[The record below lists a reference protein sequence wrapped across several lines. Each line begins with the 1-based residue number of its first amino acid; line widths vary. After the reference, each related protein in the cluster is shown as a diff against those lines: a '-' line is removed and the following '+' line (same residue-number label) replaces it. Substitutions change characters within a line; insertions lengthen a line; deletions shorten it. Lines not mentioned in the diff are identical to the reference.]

1 MSLPAVSP
9 ERIEEALSQFDRE
22 ERALPKW
29 KGWEEKGNFKHAVVQ
44 NSLLYP
50 VKEII
55 SQATGVPTSDFSGGP
70 EANSYLRKLGFQI
83 EPLRL
88 PTEGE
93 VRAAL
98 HDLLVARAPSPVE
111 PAEAYSNLADRFE
124 LPERLRSKIMDN
136 SNENHWQ
143 NRVRYASF
151 KLVDAGILDNSQHGS
166 WRLLLRSRPAVWIE
180 KTLVQ
185 GRIDR
190 AEGPHALGRALW
202 SPLRAQNGADVYRN
216 MRLVQ
221 PNDIVLHLTDNAAFA
236 GTSLVDGFA
245 KIDFVGIEGTNWAA
259 LACYRIQLRDFTRL
273 NPPLARTILETDPN
287 VRARLIEIRQKH
299 SNLFYD
305 PDLELHQG
313 GYLTEAPQSLVELL
327 DNVYHHET
335 GRHLIDV
342 GAQLAL
348 EPASAPISASQ
359 SQLVSPETAGHEPQ
373 RVWLYAPGSK
383 AIYWEE
389 FRQAGIAAIGWDDA
403 GDLSSYRDAEAIK
416 ARMDQVIAEPQ
427 SVVNA
432 NQCLDFAHRMNP
444 GDLIFVKRGRREII
458 GFGRIKSNYR
468 FEPDRPFF
476 RHVRDVDW
484 RSSGS
489 WPTASH
495 RLLSMK
501 TLTEITDDET
511 LIEELEQL
519 IGASEPTPASATAV
533 PETLPTY
540 TVDDFSAETAIPRE
554 AIETWLTRLK
564 RKQQLIFQGP
574 PGTGKTFVAERL
586 ARVLTSNTHGLVD
599 LVQFHPSYGY
609 EDFMHGIRPVTQGGQ
624 ILFERIPGR
633 FLRFCRAARDVRDGS
648 PCVLI
653 IDEINRG
660 NLSRIFGE
668 LMYLLEYREKTIPL
682 AGEETRFGIPPNV
695 HIIGAMNTADRSIA
709 LVDHALRRRFSFIH
723 LAPDYGVLRAQLE
736 RHGLV
741 AAGLIDALKA
751 VNSAIDDRNYEI
763 GISFF
768 LKDGAALATT
778 LQDVWE
784 GEIEPYLEEYF
795 YDQPRKLEPL
805 RWDSLSKSVFA
816 SWNKAP
822 G

>member
-1 MSLPAVSP
+1 MPLPAVSP
-9 ERIEEALSQFDRE
+9 DRIEEALSQFDRE
-22 ERALPKW
+22 ERLLPKW
-29 KGWEEKGNFKHAVVQ
+29 QDWEENGNFKYALAK
-44 NSLLYP
+44 NNLLYP

-88 PTEGE
+88 PTESE

-124 LPERLRSKIMDN
+124 LPERLRSKVMEN

-143 NRVRYASF
+143 NRIRYARR
-151 KLVDAGILDNSQHGS
+151 KLVDAGIVDGSQHGS
-166 WRLLLRSRPAVWIE
+166 WRLSVRSRPTVWVE

-190 AEGPHALGRALW
+190 AEGPHALGQALW

-216 MRLVQ
+216 MRLAQ
-221 PNDIVLHLTDNAAFA
+221 PNDIVLHLTDNAAFT
-236 GTSLVDGFA
+236 GRSIVDGFA
-245 KIDFVGIEGTNWAA
+245 KTDFVGIEGTNWAG
-259 LACYRIQLRDFTRL
+259 LACYRIQLRAFTRL
-273 NPPLARTILETDPN
+273 NPPLARTTIEADPH
-287 VRARLIEIRQKH
+287 VRTRLIEIRQKH

-327 DNVYHHET
+327 DNVYHDQS
-335 GRHLIDV
+335 GRHLIDT
-342 GAQLAL
+342 GAPSAL
-348 EPASAPISASQ
+348 GPSTVPIAAAGSQ
-359 SQLVSPETAGHEPQ
+359 SVYPENAGHEPQ
-373 RVWLYAPGSK
+373 RVWLYAPGSQ
-383 AIYWEE
+383 AIHWED
-389 FRQAGIAAIGWDDA
+389 FRRAGIAAIGWDEI
-403 GDLSSYRDAEAIK
+403 GDLSSYRDAQAIK
-416 ARMDQVIAEPQ
+416 ARMDQVFAEPQ
-427 SVVNA
+427 SLVNA
-432 NQCLDFAHRMNP
+432 NQCHDFAHRMKR

-458 GFGRIKSNYR
+458 GFGRVKSDYR
-468 FEPDRPFF
+468 FEPERSFF

-484 RSSGS
+484 QGSGS

-495 RLLSMK
+495 RLLPMK
-501 TLTEITDDET
+501 ALTEVTDDET

-519 IGASEPTPASATAV
+519 IGASEPTPASVTAISAS
-533 PETLPTY
+533 LPTY
-540 TVDDFSAETAIPRE
+540 TVDDFSAETAIPQE
-554 AIETWLTRLK
+554 VIELWLTRLK

-586 ARVLTSNTHGLVD
+586 ARVLTSDTHGLVD

-624 ILFERIPGR
+624 LLFERMPGR

-695 HIIGAMNTADRSIA
+695 FIIGAMNTADRSIA
-709 LVDHALRRRFSFIH
+709 LVDHALRRRFSFIY

-736 RHGLV
+736 RHGLI

-751 VNSAIDDRNYEI
+751 VNAAIDDRNYEI

-795 YDQPRKLEPL
+795 YDQPSKLEPL
-805 RWDSLSKSVFA
+805 RWESLSNGVLA
-816 SWNKAP
+816 SWNKKP